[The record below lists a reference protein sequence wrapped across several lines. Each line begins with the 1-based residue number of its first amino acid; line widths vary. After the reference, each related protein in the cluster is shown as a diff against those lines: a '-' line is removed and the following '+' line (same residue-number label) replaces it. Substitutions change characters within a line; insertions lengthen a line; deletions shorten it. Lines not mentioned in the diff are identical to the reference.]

1 MGQIKITTFNV
12 EWMIALFGLAKDAD
26 WLAQP
31 AIPDRFPGGRRG
43 SIRFEAIPDVPALC
57 RRIANTILAVDAD
70 VVLIQEG
77 PPLRE
82 QMVMFV
88 DRFLGGDYVVHR
100 SNRSDQSIHALVR
113 KPLADKVQPWLP
125 PGATTGSLWR
135 EIPYYE
141 WGKIGTA
148 DRRLHDSARHPL
160 LLKCELASGA
170 NLMLCGVH
178 TKSKFSQLK
187 SLAQWNGR
195 DSKPAPVL
203 DALTTRQKLSAEV
216 ARLRSVLTQIVAT
229 GLAFGHVVALGDF
242 NDGPFADVME
252 AEFLVG
258 NILDELV
265 GSFLEP
271 NTYFKHAMEPERLSS
286 ASTTRFRDPLKGG
299 QFVEEL
305 IDHILLSP
313 GIWSGAGRFRLR
325 PNSCVV
331 ESVAWDANVEIA
343 QSEKRQNRP
352 SDHKPVSVVIEWDG

>member
-1 MGQIKITTFNV
+1 MSS
-12 EWMIALFGLAKDAD
+12 IARIAVTSPSTLSCESHWPIRCNPGCHPAR
-26 WLAQP
+26 QP
-31 AIPDRFPGGRRG
+31 AVFGEKFR
-43 SIRFEAIPDVPALC
+43 
-57 RRIANTILAVDAD
+57 
-70 VVLIQEG
+70 
-77 PPLRE
+77 
-82 QMVMFV
+82 
-88 DRFLGGDYVVHR
+88 
-100 SNRSDQSIHALVR
+100 
-113 KPLADKVQPWLP
+113 
-125 PGATTGSLWR
+125 TTNG
-135 EIPYYE
+135 E
-141 WGKIGTA
+141 K
-148 DRRLHDSARHPL
+148 SARPIEGSTTARATPL

-252 AEFLVG
+252 AEFLIG